1 VDTDPSRAV
10 WHKSTFSN
18 GNGGNCVETR
28 TLTDGSRAVRHSKDP
43 DGPKLIFTHTEWQ
56 AFIAGVK
63 AGEFD

>member
-1 VDTDPSRAV
+1 VDADLSRAV

-18 GNGGNCVETR
+18 GNGGACVETR
-28 TLTDGSRAVRHSKDP
+28 TLADGSRAVRHSKDP
-43 DGPKLIFTHTEWQ
+43 DGPKLTFTRAEWQ